1 MAGAVLRGSV
11 HGCSMEDLRDRG
23 MGTSGTGGLMIRG
36 ELVIIL
42 VNMLGPLKGDDRTW
56 YEGEGL
62 LLLLGWMEAPER

>member
-1 MAGAVLRGSV
+1 
-11 HGCSMEDLRDRG
+11 
-23 MGTSGTGGLMIRG
+23 MIRG